1 MLARLSIR
9 IESVAEPASGREEAN
24 PVALP
29 SGRLHHSRCHSCP
42 GTGGSRQ
49 ASAAAVTVGWK

>member
-1 MLARLSIR
+1 MLARPSIP

-29 SGRLHHSRCHSCP
+29 SGRLHHGRCHSCP

-49 ASAAAVTVGWK
+49 ASAAAVTVAWK